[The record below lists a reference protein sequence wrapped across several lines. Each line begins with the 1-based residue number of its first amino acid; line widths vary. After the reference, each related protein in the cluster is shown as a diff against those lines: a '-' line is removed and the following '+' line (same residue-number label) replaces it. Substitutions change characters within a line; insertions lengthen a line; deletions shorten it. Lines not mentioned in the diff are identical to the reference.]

1 MVLIFYFLREKKV
14 AMTLTYIVFSLAGI
28 IGFIGPNFIEA
39 AFLWDYQWM
48 MVFAI
53 IPILMYNGKLGISNK
68 FIKWMFYW
76 FYPIHLIIIVL
87 IANFINM

>member
-1 MVLIFYFLREKKV
+1 
-14 AMTLTYIVFSLAGI
+14 MTLAYIVFSLAGI

-53 IPILMYNGKLGISNK
+53 IPILMYKTVS
-68 FIKWMFYW
+68 
-76 FYPIHLIIIVL
+76 
-87 IANFINM
+87 